1 MKSANH
7 LSATAAGHLGKSAV
21 THGASARDLHSIQT
35 AHIKNVSFAP
45 DHFVVRDGLTFAG
58 THLIIDL
65 WNAHHLDDIPRM
77 EQAFRDAVRDCKA
90 TLLHIHMHHFQPNG
104 GISGVAV
111 LAESHISVHTWPERN
126 YAAFDL
132 FMCGDSEPH
141 KAIPIF
147 EKAFNPDRVVVTE
160 HLRGRVEPVGE

>member
-1 MKSANH
+1 MKAVNH
-7 LSATAAGHLGKSAV
+7 LSPVATSSSVAKAVFSPVQPSRDTYTSAHAAQAEPK
-21 THGASARDLHSIQT
+21 
-35 AHIKNVSFAP
+35 
-45 DHFVVRDGLTFAG
+45 DHFIVRDGVSFAG

-65 WNAHHLDDIPRM
+65 WGAHNLDDIPRM

-132 FMCGDSEPH
+132 FMCGDSEPQ

-147 EKAFNPDRVVVTE
+147 EKAFRPDRVVVTE
-160 HLRGRVEPVGE
+160 HLRGRVEPAGE

>member
-1 MKSANH
+1 
-7 LSATAAGHLGKSAV
+7 
-21 THGASARDLHSIQT
+21 
-35 AHIKNVSFAP
+35 
-45 DHFVVRDGLTFAG
+45 
-58 THLIIDL
+58 
-65 WNAHHLDDIPRM
+65 
-77 EQAFRDAVRDCKA
+77 
-90 TLLHIHMHHFQPNG
+90 MHHFQPNG

-147 EKAFNPDRVVVTE
+147 EKAFKPGRVVVSE
-160 HLRGRVEPVGE
+160 HLRGRAEPAAKESIE

>member
-1 MKSANH
+1 MKAVNH
-7 LSATAAGHLGKSAV
+7 LSPVPTSSAAVNAASPVQPSRDIYTSA
-21 THGASARDLHSIQT
+21 HAASAEP
-35 AHIKNVSFAP
+35 K
-45 DHFVVRDGLTFAG
+45 DHFIVRDGVSFAG

-65 WNAHHLDDIPRM
+65 WDAHHLDDIPRM

-147 EKAFNPDRVVVTE
+147 EKAFRPGRVVVTE
-160 HLRGRVEPVGE
+160 HLRGRVDPKAE